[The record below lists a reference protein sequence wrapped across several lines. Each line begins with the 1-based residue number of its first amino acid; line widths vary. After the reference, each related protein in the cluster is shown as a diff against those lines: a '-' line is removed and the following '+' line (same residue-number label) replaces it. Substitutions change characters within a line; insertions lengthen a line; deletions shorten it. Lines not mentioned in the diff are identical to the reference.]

1 MRPYIYGERNG
12 IYVID
17 LDQTSHA
24 LDRAC
29 EYARQAAAAH
39 KNIVLVGTKKQASE
53 IVEEE
58 AKRCGVHFVNR
69 RWLGGMKWQLCTARC
84 SN

>member
-1 MRPYIYGERNG
+1 
-12 IYVID
+12 
-17 LDQTSHA
+17 
-24 LDRAC
+24 
-29 EYARQAAAAH
+29 
-39 KNIVLVGTKKQASE
+39 LVGTKKQASE